1 MKKCTCL
8 RFVHV
13 RNLKLRGVREASIC
27 SNGKISS
34 TNKDKSFQV
43 HLVDVRH
50 WHFLKEGLVE
60 QRADGGRVPQR
71 AEDTDGG
78 DKDDHPRVPDS

>member
-1 MKKCTCL
+1 M
-8 RFVHV
+8 
-13 RNLKLRGVREASIC
+13 
-27 SNGKISS
+27 
-34 TNKDKSFQV
+34 NKDKSFQV